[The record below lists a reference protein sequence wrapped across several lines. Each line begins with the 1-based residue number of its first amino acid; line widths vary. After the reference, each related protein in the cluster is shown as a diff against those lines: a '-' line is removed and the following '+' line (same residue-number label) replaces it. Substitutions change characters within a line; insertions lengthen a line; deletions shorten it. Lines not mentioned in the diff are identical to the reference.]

1 MTMIE
6 IRVSM
11 DQSDASLSTARLRGK
26 TIVVDFSKSINEKV
40 LFEDVILN
48 YNLFLNKL
56 LFK

>member
-26 TIVVDFSKSINEKV
+26 TLVVDFSKSINEKV